1 MTLHPG
7 FGSAEFAASFN
18 TVAAAYAT
26 ARPDYP
32 PALYDA
38 LEELAGRPL
47 ADADV
52 LDVGAGTGLG
62 TRPMLRRG
70 ARITAAEPGPGMAA
84 QLRAHLPTVR
94 LVRANGNALPF
105 APDAFDLVTYAQ
117 AFHWTDPAL
126 AIPEALRV
134 LRPGG
139 ALALWWNVP
148 DRDVRWQGEQER
160 RLRAHLPAY
169 HRGNSA
175 TEAPRVVADFA
186 PVPVSTAHRRVDWGR
201 ELPLDAHLANLSTH
215 SFLAVLDPEASRPVL
230 DAERAALEREFPD
243 GVVRESYTVHLTV
256 ARVRG

>member
-1 MTLHPG
+1 MVSRDQRRKQLARAK
-7 FGSAEFAASFN
+7 FERQAERRN
-18 TVAAAYAT
+18 
-26 ARPDYP
+26 D
-32 PALYDA
+32 
-38 LEELAGRPL
+38 RPL
-47 ADADV
+47 TDADV

-62 TRPMLRRG
+62 TRPMLLRG

-84 QLRAHLPTVR
+84 QLRAHLPAVR

-117 AFHWTDPAL
+117 AFHWTDPAK

-148 DRDVRWQGEQER
+148 ERAVPWQGEQER
-160 RLRAHLPAY
+160 RLRTRVSEY
-169 HRGNSA
+169 HRGNTA
-175 TEAPRVVADFA
+175 TEAPRIVTDFA
-186 PVPVSTAHRRVDWGR
+186 PVPVTVAHRLVGWSR

-215 SFLAVLDPEASRPVL
+215 SFLAVLDPEACRSVL
-230 DAERAALEREFPD
+230 DAERAILEGEFPD